1 MLNPDQ
7 NDKLYVCARTQKQ
20 SSHTSFRVCART
32 QKRSHTFRCYPCAA
46 GSSRRELGTS
56 ITTAMT
62 MVATAMVATDTVAT
76 ATALSPTAT
85 LAAEGDQCKDEG
97 DVAVPWNT
105 ILQAWTSCTGQE
117 VHREGNDLESD
128 ESNEGGTPT
137 VADKA
142 GFVTVGND
150 LEEGD
155 TPSVV
160 DKAGFVTV
168 ATVEPLIVDEEAPT
182 IIEKAVET
190 RLNFKNFLNFFAY
203 VLNIM
208 VVYGMMMYGIK
219 DAGWIGTP
227 DNGELSRKYPTIVTP
242 APAAFSIWAVIF
254 LAQGV
259 WAVLQLLPRFRA
271 HPMVQDGVW
280 YSYASVTATQI
291 GWTFA
296 FAYEVIPLSLAFM
309 LAILGSLYAILY
321 SQYYA
326 KSDGSLSEFWALRFP
341 FAVHAGWI
349 TAATA
354 LNVNVQVVAMD
365 QPAYVQL
372 AVAIV
377 TLAVL
382 YAVSVWVLFFIQRP
396 NWTIAC
402 VLAWAFGWIY
412 DDLNKNSD
420 WIAGTFSAD
429 TILTV
434 KYAAISVVVIICSQM
449 VLRLTLLTR
458 PAYNPYKKAEEHHD
472 QTAKSTKFEPHL
484 T

>member
-1 MLNPDQ
+1 MSVHAPR
-7 NDKLYVCARTQKQ
+7 NDHNISLLPSCAPTQL
-20 SSHTSFRVCART
+20 V
-32 QKRSHTFRCYPCAA
+32 
-46 GSSRRELGTS
+46 SRREFGSS

-62 MVATAMVATDTVAT
+62 MVATATVATDTVAT
-76 ATALSPTAT
+76 AAALSPTAA
-85 LAAEGDQCKDEG
+85 LAAEGGQWKDEEG
-97 DVAVPWNT
+97 LAFPWNT

-117 VHREGNDLESD
+117 VHREENDLDSD
-128 ESNEGGTPT
+128 ESKDGGTPT

-142 GFVTVGND
+142 GF
-150 LEEGD
+150 
-155 TPSVV
+155 
-160 DKAGFVTV
+160 

-182 IIEKAVET
+182 IIEKAKET
-190 RLNFKNFLNFFAY
+190 TQAEPRLNFKNFLNLFAY
-203 VLNIM
+203 FLNIM

-219 DAGWIGTP
+219 DAGWLGTP
-227 DNGELSRKYPTIVTP
+227 DNGKLSRKYPTIVTP
-242 APAAFSIWAVIF
+242 APAVFSIWAVIF
-254 LAQGV
+254 LAQGA

-271 HPMVQDGVW
+271 HPMVQDDGMWYW
-280 YSYASVTATQI
+280 YSSMTVMQI
-291 GWTFA
+291 GWLIA
-296 FAYEVIPLSLAFM
+296 ALCKLVPLSLALM
-309 LAILGSLYAILY
+309 LAILGSLNAILY

-354 LNVNVQVVAMD
+354 LNVNVLVVAMD

-372 AVAIV
+372 TVAIV

-382 YAVSVWVLFFIQRP
+382 YAVSVWILFFIQRP

-412 DDLNKNSD
+412 NDLNKNSD
-420 WIAGTFSAD
+420 RIAGTFSAD
-429 TILTV
+429 TILGV

-449 VLRLTLLTR
+449 VLRLALLTR

-472 QTAKSTKFEPHL
+472 QKAKSAKFEPHP